1 MRDAGVNGYVSAVTG
16 DSLHVP
22 LNRYQLVRPLVAVAM
37 VAASTLYAIAQQ
49 PPTPSRVR
57 GTIEAVDGDMLAVK
71 SRGGEDVKLHMTGD
85 IKVVGITKISLAD
98 IKVGSFIGTT
108 TVPGPDGS
116 QNAVEVHVFPED
128 MRGTGEGSRPYDL
141 RPNSTMTNATVAN
154 SVVGNDGHT
163 LMVKYKDGEKKV
175 VVSPETPVVT
185 YVPAD
190 KSDLKPGAK
199 VIAFMKKL
207 PDGSFGDQPRQRRP
221 RRADPADVI
230 APSRNSVFAR
240 AVFALSW
247 APERSSGGDT
257 PC

>member
-1 MRDAGVNGYVSAVTG
+1 MMPIRR
-16 DSLHVP
+16 L
-22 LNRYQLVRPLVAVAM
+22 QIVRPLVAVAM

-49 PPTPSRVR
+49 PPTPTRVR
-57 GTIEAVDGDMLAVK
+57 GTIEAVDGDVLAVK
-71 SRGGEDVKLHMTGD
+71 SRGGDDVRLHMAGD
-85 IKVVGITKISLAD
+85 INIVGITKIALSD

-116 QNAVEVHVFPED
+116 QDAVEVHVFPEA

-141 RPNSTMTNATVAN
+141 RPNSTMTNATVAD
-154 SVVGNDGHT
+154 SVVSNDGHT
-163 LMVKYKDGEKKV
+163 LMVKYKGGEKKV

-207 PDGSFGDQPRQRRP
+207 PDGSLETNR
-221 RRADPADVI
+221 V
-230 APSRNSVFAR
+230 SVGR
-240 AVFALSW
+240 DGL
-247 APERSSGGDT
+247 T
-257 PC
+257 PPM